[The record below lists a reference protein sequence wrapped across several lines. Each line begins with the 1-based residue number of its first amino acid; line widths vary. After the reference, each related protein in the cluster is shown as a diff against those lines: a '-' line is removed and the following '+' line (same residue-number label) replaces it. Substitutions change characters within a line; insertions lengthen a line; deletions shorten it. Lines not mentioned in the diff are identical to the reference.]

1 MEEESG
7 TEGGEEGSH
16 HAGLEWEGILRSY
29 QEGGHPII
37 PIDCQLVEQDWGKPL
52 LTQLPWED
60 VLFENLLP
68 CLQPKDW
75 LALSQTCK
83 SCNKMVAEF
92 TKQNKRLIFP
102 PESGC
107 ARVFKLLTRDS
118 VNLRVVGFP
127 FCTWL
132 TDELLQPVVEQNLL
146 LERLDISGCT
156 SLTDTLLLRVSVCLT
171 RLTHLTLSHCS
182 WVSGASIEFLAF
194 HHSKRESTRK
204 AIGSK
209 GAEETQYSKM
219 SLCDSLQIIGHSGL
233 RTKTKERKRSRYA
246 GKDKLF
252 HDLHQAAYITKIRRK
267 QCSQWRLGKRHP
279 GLQALFL
286 SDCSPSISDQ
296 DVCRLASSFPCLVEL
311 GIGQN
316 LLLTD
321 SSLSSVARNLTE
333 LTSID
338 VNGCTKMTD
347 KGIFTVAKLCK
358 RLKTA
363 NITNCSF
370 TKKMTSYLKVKRGL
384 RLRSIIFNPANR
396 SRQSSGTSGMTP
408 AVALSPAVQMS
419 PAFLLSH
426 NQHKL
431 ISPQVLRELEEEEK
445 R

>member
-1 MEEESG
+1 MEGKGSTGGEGTEEEG
-7 TEGGEEGSH
+7 H
-16 HAGLEWEGILRSY
+16 HAGLDWEGLLRSY
-29 QEGGHPII
+29 QEGLPI
-37 PIDCQLVEQDWGKPL
+37 PADRQLLEQAWGKPL

-60 VLFENLLP
+60 VLFDTLLP

-75 LALSQTCK
+75 LALSSTCK
-83 SCNKMVAEF
+83 SCNRMVTEF
-92 TKQNKRLIFP
+92 IKQNKRLVFP
-102 PESGC
+102 PDSGC
-107 ARVFKLLTRDS
+107 ARVFKLLTRHS
-118 VNLRVVGFP
+118 VNLRVAGFP

-132 TDELLQPVVEQNLL
+132 TDKLLQPVVEQNLL
-146 LERLDISGCT
+146 LERLDISGCS

-194 HHSKRESTRK
+194 HHSKREKTRQ
-204 AIGSK
+204 AIGTK
-209 GAEETQYSKM
+209 VVEETQYSKM
-219 SLCDSLQIIGHSGL
+219 SLCDSLQVIGHCGL
-233 RTKTKERKRSRYA
+233 RTKIEERKRSRYA

-252 HDLHQAAYITKIRRK
+252 HDLNSASYITKIRRK

-286 SDCSPSISDQ
+286 SNCSSTISDQ

-316 LLLTD
+316 TLLTD

-333 LTSID
+333 LASID

-358 RLKTA
+358 RLQTA

-384 RLRSIIFNPANR
+384 RLRSILFNPALR
-396 SRQSSGTSGMTP
+396 RGSGTPGMTP
-408 AVALSPAVQMS
+408 AVAVSPAVQMS
-419 PAFLLSH
+419 PAFQLAH
-426 NQHKL
+426 NHHKL
-431 ISPQVLRELEEEEK
+431 ISPQVLRQLEEEEQS
-445 R
+445 